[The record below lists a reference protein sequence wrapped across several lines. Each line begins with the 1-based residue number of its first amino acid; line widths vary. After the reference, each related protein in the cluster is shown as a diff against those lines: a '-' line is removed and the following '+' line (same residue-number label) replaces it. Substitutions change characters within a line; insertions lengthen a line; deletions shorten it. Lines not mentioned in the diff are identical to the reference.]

1 MIISQGIEL
10 AMANRRWQVIAKMK
24 AAKLIEEI
32 GADWVFLSVAD
43 AVDDLLRLKINNG
56 FNRC

>member
-10 AMANRRWQVIAKMK
+10 AMANPRWQVIAKMK

-43 AVDDLLRLKINNG
+43 ASIDVDYL
-56 FNRC
+56 